1 MADTARYLYA
11 VCRDLPPGSLDDR
24 RGLGDQ
30 PLDAVT
36 HRGLVAVVS
45 TVGLDEYGED
55 ALRVNLERMDWL
67 ERVARQHDAVIHA
80 LAEAAPTAP
89 MRLATIVV
97 GDDGVVRR
105 LSESYDALQAALD
118 RVAGRA
124 EWSVKVVVEAPVAA
138 AVSGPRASSGA
149 EYLRRKKAEAETRTA
164 DAEAG
169 AALAGRI
176 HQRLAEFSVASR
188 QLPPQ
193 DPRLTGLTG
202 AMVLNAAYLVPAEDQ
217 SRFVDEVTDVTRH
230 HPGLSIDC
238 QGPWPAYSFATLDEQ

>member
-1 MADTARYLYA
+1 VADTAHYLYA
-11 VCRDLPPGSLDDR
+11 VCRDLPPDSLDDQ
-24 RGLGDQ
+24 RGLGDR
-30 PLDAVT
+30 PLQVVS
-36 HRGLVAVVS
+36 HRDLVAVVS
-45 TVGLDEYGED
+45 TVDLDEYGED
-55 ALRVNLERMDWL
+55 ALRANLERMDWL

-80 LAEAAPTAP
+80 VAEVAPTAP

-105 LSESYDALQAALD
+105 LSDSYDALGAALD

-124 EWSVKVVVEAPVAA
+124 EWSVKAVVEAPVAA
-138 AVSGPRASSGA
+138 AASESRASSGA

-164 DAEAG
+164 DAEA
-169 AALAGRI
+169 AAAVAGRI

-202 AMVLNAAYLVPAEDQ
+202 SMVLNAAYLVPVEDQ
-217 SRFVDEVTDVTRH
+217 GRFVDEVAEVVRQ
-230 HPGLSIDC
+230 HPELMIDC
-238 QGPWPAYSFATLDEQ
+238 GGPWPAYSFATLDEP

>member
-1 MADTARYLYA
+1 VADTARYLYA
-11 VCRDLPPGSLDDR
+11 VCRDLPPGWLDDQH
-24 RGLGDQ
+24 GLDDQ
-30 PLDAVT
+30 PLDVVT
-36 HRGLVAVVS
+36 HRDLVAVVS
-45 TVGLDEYGED
+45 TVELDEYGED
-55 ALRVNLERMDWL
+55 ALRANLERMDWL
-67 ERVARQHDAVIHA
+67 ERIARQHDAVIQA
-80 LAEAAPTAP
+80 LAEDAPTAP
-89 MRLATIVV
+89 MRLATIVMD
-97 GDDGVVRR
+97 DDGVVRR
-105 LSESYDALQAALD
+105 MSESYDALGAALD

-124 EWSVKVVVEAPVAA
+124 EWSVKVVVEAPGPA
-138 AVSGPRASSGA
+138 AVSEARASSGA

-169 AALAGRI
+169 VAVANRI

-217 SRFVDEVTDVTRH
+217 GRFVDEVAEVVRH

-238 QGPWPAYSFATLDEQ
+238 GGPWPAYSFATLDEP